1 MGNGHVWSHMVT
13 MVIYGHIWSSV
24 STNYILCKT
33 WFVRKSSASWSKANS
48 LVNSSLYFAFS
59 KNPFNSPNERTPDLH
74 HHQPGCILLLRSN
87 SAQHFHLFSFIF
99 ESISNTNSSRWAES
113 SNRKIRHLY
122 FVGLPTIMKTC
133 FQMWKIVKTR
143 SVWMGWLL
151 ESVFSTL
158 PWRPEVVL
166 LLR

>member
-1 MGNGHVWSHMVT
+1 MAFRFFQNGVHDLYGSASGKIDRDLSFHTIRIRIAEFGIRTSRNLLTRINLSHMVNGHVWSHMVT

-24 STNYILCKT
+24 SSNYILCKT

-74 HHQPGCILLLRSN
+74 HHKPGCILLLRSN

-99 ESISNTNSSRWAES
+99 ESISNTN
-113 SNRKIRHLY
+113 
-122 FVGLPTIMKTC
+122 
-133 FQMWKIVKTR
+133 
-143 SVWMGWLL
+143 
-151 ESVFSTL
+151 
-158 PWRPEVVL
+158 
-166 LLR
+166 